1 MRKTIQ
7 KDFFIITYGPTK
19 LFDITPKIL
28 NICKNVKKGFINI
41 FSKGSTGALLI
52 LPRENQVIEQIEKE
66 LWNLIP
72 VYGWKHPGNAYAHL
86 RSTLTS
92 TKIVIPVVDGKPVI
106 GESRVYFVENQC
118 YVARDRRITLAV
130 HGEK

>member
-72 VYGWKHPGNAYAHL
+72 VYCLNIKL
-86 RSTLTS
+86 LFQR
-92 TKIVIPVVDGKPVI
+92 
-106 GESRVYFVENQC
+106 
-118 YVARDRRITLAV
+118 
-130 HGEK
+130 